1 MLRFTDEQQA
11 FVLANRRQFN
21 ASQIAMAENHGQT
34 LIGNALP
41 LPKDV
46 WGLWD
51 REAVEVQRTTLRV
64 FNDLSSS
71 VSMPMPIGKL
81 VHHFQTVSDSG
92 SVNVSLDGRSKGRT
106 DQPVFADRKSTRLN
120 SSHV

>member
-64 FNDLSSS
+64 FMTFRRRI
-71 VSMPMPIGKL
+71 MPMQSAAGHTSNR
-81 VHHFQTVSDSG
+81 V
-92 SVNVSLDGRSKGRT
+92 
-106 DQPVFADRKSTRLN
+106 
-120 SSHV
+120 